1 MGVLQRAPLEYY
13 VHRQRGS
20 HRTMRSANGYPQLSF
35 SWHDGV
41 TIPPGLVRKVL
52 VEDAVLAEQEALDLL

>member
-1 MGVLQRAPLEYY
+1 
-13 VHRQRGS
+13 
-20 HRTMRSANGYPQLSF
+20 MRSANGYPQLSF

-52 VEDAVLAEQEALDLL
+52 VEDAGLAEQEALDLL